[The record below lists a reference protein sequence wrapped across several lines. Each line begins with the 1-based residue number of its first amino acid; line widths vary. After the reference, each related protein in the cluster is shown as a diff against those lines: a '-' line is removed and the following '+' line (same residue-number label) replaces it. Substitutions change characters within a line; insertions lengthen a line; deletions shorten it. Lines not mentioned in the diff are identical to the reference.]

1 MFRLIKD
8 IKPSLLQL
16 SINRI
21 KFLSTNSIMNT
32 VLENDKEVYDL
43 IANEVKRQRYGLE
56 LIASENFTS
65 KAVMSCLGS
74 VLTNKYSEGLP
85 GRRYYGGNEIIDKI
99 ENLCRDRALKCFGLN
114 KDEWGVN
121 VQPYSGSVANLAA
134 YGGVLKP
141 HDRIMGLDLPSGG
154 HLTHGYYT
162 KKKKISSTSI
172 YYESLPYSINETGY
186 IDYDA
191 LEERA
196 RVFMPRLIVCGGSA
210 YPRDLDYKRFRQI
223 ADINGSYLM
232 CDMAHFSGLVATGEC
247 NNPFEYCDIVTTTT
261 HKTLRGPRAGMIF
274 FKKELANSMNF
285 SVFPGHQGGPHN
297 NKIAA
302 IATQLREVMTLE
314 FKEYIQNVKANAKQL
329 AETLI
334 SYGYK
339 ISTDGTD
346 THLILC
352 NLNPL
357 GLTGSK
363 VETVCDLVHITL
375 NKNSVFGDTSALSP
389 GGIRIGT
396 PALTSRGF
404 GLEEFQKVG
413 ELIHLCIQLS
423 LKAQSESKS
432 RKLKD
437 FKQVLSTDT
446 YKYAL
451 SSIRDRVFEL
461 AVKFPLY
468 E

>member
-8 IKPSLLQL
+8 IKPYLNKL

-32 VLENDKEVYDL
+32 TIENDIEVYEL
-43 IANEVKRQRYGLE
+43 IQKEEQRQKNGLE

-65 KAVMSCLGS
+65 KAVMTCLGS

-85 GRRYYGGNEIIDKI
+85 GRRYYGGNEFIDKI
-99 ENLCRDRALKCFGLN
+99 ENLCRNRALECYGLN
-114 KDEWGVN
+114 KEEWGVN
-121 VQPYSGSVANLAA
+121 VQPYSGSVANLSA

-196 RVFMPRLIVCGGSA
+196 RVFMPKLIVCGGSA

-223 ADINGSYLM
+223 ADINNSYLM
-232 CDMAHFSGLVATGEC
+232 CDMAHFSGLVATQEA

-274 FKKELANSMNF
+274 FKKELESGMNF

-302 IATQLREVMTLE
+302 IATQLNEVMKPE
-314 FKEYIQNVKANAKQL
+314 FKDYIINVKANAKTL
-329 AETLI
+329 AENLML
-334 SYGYK
+334 YDYK
-339 ISTDGTD
+339 LSTEGTD
-346 THLILC
+346 NHLILC

-404 GLEEFQKVG
+404 GVKEFQKIA
-413 ELIHLCIQLS
+413 ELIHICIQLS
-423 LKAQSESKS
+423 LKAQNECGSK
-432 RKLKD
+432 KLKD
-437 FKQVLSTDT
+437 FKQILKTNS
-446 YKYAL
+446 YQ
-451 SSIRDRVFEL
+451 SEL
-461 AVKFPLY
+461 AIIRNEVMELASRFPLY
-468 E
+468 N

>member
-1 MFRLIKD
+1 MHLLRRYSTHIRAYSNRLSSL
-8 IKPSLLQL
+8 PSL
-16 SINRI
+16 
-21 KFLSTNSIMNT
+21 MNIPID
-32 VLENDKEVYDL
+32 NDTEIYNL
-43 IANEVKRQRYGLE
+43 LYQEEERQHSGLE

-85 GRRYYGGNEIIDKI
+85 GRRYYGGNEVIDKI
-99 ENLCRDRALKCFGLN
+99 ENICRSRALKCFGL
-114 KDEWGVN
+114 DPTEWGVN

-141 HDRIMGLDLPSGG
+141 HDRMMGLDLPSGG

-162 KKKKISSTSI
+162 KKKKISATSI
-172 YYESLPYSINETGY
+172 YYESMPYCVDHTGY

-191 LEERA
+191 LERDA
-196 RVFMPRLIVCGGSA
+196 KRFMPKLIVCGGSA
-210 YPRDLDYKRFRQI
+210 YPRDLDYRRFRKI
-223 ADINGSYLM
+223 ADLNGSYLM
-232 CDMAHFSGLVATGEC
+232 CDMAHFSGIVATGEC
-247 NNPFEYCDIVTTTT
+247 NNPFDYCDIVTTTT

-274 FKKELANSMNF
+274 FKKELESGMNF

-302 IATQLREVMTLE
+302 IATQLREVMKPE
-314 FKEYIQNVKANAKQL
+314 FRDYICQVKKNAVVL
-329 AETLI
+329 AESMI
-334 SYGYK
+334 SYGY
-339 ISTDGTD
+339 TLATNGTD

-357 GLTGSK
+357 RLTGSK

-375 NKNSVFGDTSALSP
+375 NKNSVYGDTSALSP

-396 PALTSRGF
+396 PALTSRSF
-404 GLEEFQKVG
+404 NEDDFRKVADF
-413 ELIHLCIQLS
+413 IHRCIQLA
-423 LKAQSESKS
+423 LQAQSECKT
-432 RKLKD
+432 RKLKE
-437 FKQVLSTDT
+437 FKELLRTEAYQQKLS
-446 YKYAL
+446 K
-451 SSIRDRVFEL
+451 IRDGVQAFARE
-461 AVKFPLY
+461 FPLY